1 MSDAVHICLGGN
13 PSCSGINPCDACHH
27 IYTTVILPRAMVAGG
42 FNGSRT
48 QASAFFHGYGVAR
61 QEILSNIAAQ
71 IPSTLNGAEA
81 TETLTPSEDAWQE
94 GAGQLTDEEVA
105 HMAAA
110 PPSDFAPEPD
120 EDPGMPDEE
129 RAKEVAAALLK
140 GEPLTFKATEPP
152 PEETLPRPTGS
163 EAGKTSKTVSRRSR
177 GDAKKAGES
186 TANKE

>member
-1 MSDAVHICLGGN
+1 MNDAVHICLGGN
-13 PSCSGINPCDACHH
+13 PSCSGINPCEACHH
-27 IYTTVILPRAMVAGG
+27 VYTTTILPRAMVAGG

-61 QEILSNIAAQ
+61 QEILANIAAQ
-71 IPSTLNGAEA
+71 IQPTLNGAEPSQ
-81 TETLTPSEDAWQE
+81 TLTPTEGVWQE

-129 RAKEVAAALLK
+129 RAKEVASALLK
-140 GEPLTFKATEPP
+140 GEPLTLKAPTEPDKTP
-152 PEETLPRPTGS
+152 PRPTGS
-163 EAGKTSKTVSRRSR
+163 EAEKTSKSAPRRSR
-177 GDAKKAGES
+177 GVAKKAGES
-186 TANKE
+186 TTNKE